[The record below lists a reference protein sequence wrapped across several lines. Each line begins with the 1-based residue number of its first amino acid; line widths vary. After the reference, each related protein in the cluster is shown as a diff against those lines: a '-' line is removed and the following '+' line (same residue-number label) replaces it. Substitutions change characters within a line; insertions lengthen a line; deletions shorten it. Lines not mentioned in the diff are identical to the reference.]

1 MLATVVVVS
10 VRTRVPA
17 SAGCRSRTTRVV
29 LAPFLYGVGLLVAL
43 LLGGVA
49 PVEAGAERTNSLQS
63 IVPADGESVQ
73 TPPGEIVL
81 TFNQEVDEEDQLG
94 VTLSCNQQPQQ
105 VAPAT
110 YDDDRIV
117 ATVSIV
123 TPLSRGSCIVGWVL
137 RTSDGEILANQTTT
151 FSIIADAPATQ
162 ATTAPGVTTTTDPDF
177 VQVPATPTVTGE
189 GETPNAGSTGG
200 ALWLGRVLSTLGILV
215 VFGGLALIS
224 VGWPEG
230 PEYIV
235 TVRFLR
241 AAWVL
246 GLVGTILFV
255 IAYSADATGASFG
268 SAASPSAWLD
278 LSNEGW
284 EGRGA
289 LLRLVFVAATGWV
302 AMRPERIIDPAS
314 AMWAWGIPGFA
325 LVAVAMGRVAGSLP
339 AIGFL
344 VNVVHVLA
352 VAIWVGGGALV
363 ARVVLAGPGEEDLV
377 HATRSFSRI
386 SVPAMFVAAVTGVI
400 QVVRLDGGELFT
412 SGHGRVLLLKVIVVA
427 AMLAVSLA
435 IRQQITE
442 RLDRAHEMTV
452 QLADR
457 FRRAFHAEAALGVV
471 VLLFSG
477 WLLQLTPPTVD
488 PLADESFPIEIPFN
502 NNPAGIDLRVFLG
515 PATAGPTGLLVEV
528 DGPAEGIN
536 ELRLQFI
543 PPLNAPDAFIVEQRI
558 PLTGSGR
565 AWLDDADGLPLDTAG
580 TWTLKVFA
588 TTTLGVLDG
597 AERTFAITT
606 VDGSQATVPAVTTIP
621 GQVEVQEVV
630 PSTTAAPFATTTL
643 PPVATVAPPTEATTA
658 PDG

>member
-17 SAGCRSRTTRVV
+17 SAGRRSRTTRVV
-29 LAPFLYGVGLLVAL
+29 LAPFLLGMGVLFAI
-43 LLGGVA
+43 LLGGVS
-49 PVEAGAERTNSLQS
+49 PVDAGAERTNSLQS
-63 IVPADGESVQ
+63 IVPANGASVQ
-73 TPPGEIVL
+73 TPPTEIVL
-81 TFNQEVDEEDQLG
+81 TFNQEVDDEDQLG
-94 VTLSCNQQPQQ
+94 VTLSCNSQPQQ

-110 YDDDRIV
+110 YDADSIV
-117 ATVSIV
+117 ATVAVV

-151 FSIIADAPATQ
+151 FSILGDAPATQ
-162 ATTAPGVTTTTDPDF
+162 ATTAPGATTTTDPEF
-177 VQVPATPTVTGE
+177 VSVPATPTVTGD
-189 GETPNAGSTGG
+189 GETANAGSTGG

-246 GLVGTILFV
+246 GVVGTVLFV
-255 IAYSADATGASFG
+255 IAFAADSTGVSFG
-268 SAASPSAWLD
+268 AAASPSAWLD
-278 LSNEGW
+278 LSNAGW

-289 LLRLVFVAATGWV
+289 LLRLVFVAGTGWV

-339 AIGFL
+339 ALGFL

-377 HATRSFSRI
+377 HATRAFSRI
-386 SVPAMFVAAVTGVI
+386 SIPAMLVAAVTGVI

-488 PLADESFPIEIPFN
+488 PLADESFPLEIPFN
-502 NNPAGIDLRVFLG
+502 NNPAGIDLRVFMG
-515 PATAGPTGLLVEV
+515 PGTAGSTGLLVEV
-528 DGPAEGIN
+528 DAPAEGIN
-536 ELRLQFI
+536 ELRLQFV
-543 PPLNAPDAFIVEQRI
+543 PPVGATGAFIVEQRI
-558 PLTGSGR
+558 PLNGVGR
-565 AWLDDADGLPLDTAG
+565 AWLDDADGLPLNTPG

-597 AERTFAITT
+597 AERTFSLTAE
-606 VDGSQATVPAVTTIP
+606 DGSFATVPAATTIP

-630 PSTTAAPFATTTL
+630 PSTTAAPFATTTIA
-643 PPVATVAPPTEATTA
+643 PPPTVAPITEPTTA